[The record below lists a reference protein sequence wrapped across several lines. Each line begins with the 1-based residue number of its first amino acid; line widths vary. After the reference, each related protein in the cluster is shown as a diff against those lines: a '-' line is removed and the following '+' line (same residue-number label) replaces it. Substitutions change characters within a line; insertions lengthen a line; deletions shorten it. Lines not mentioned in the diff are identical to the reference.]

1 MARTAAAGSWSRACA
16 CVRTIR
22 RCLGL
27 AAGLTLIVIMFPS
40 VGRAQPVKGDATFSA
55 GGGYARLVLKLA
67 EDVGVEVTTAGT
79 IIVIRFKRP
88 VDMPV
93 DRLPE
98 MMPDYVGSARRD
110 PDGTAIRLSLVRRV
124 SVNTM
129 TAGERGFGDLLP
141 GSWSGAPPG
150 LPAEVV
156 RELADRARAA
166 ERELRQQRAQSE
178 AKKRGPVRVRASI
191 QPTFVRFVFGMPEGV
206 GISSVLNEQRLQLRF
221 NSALVFD
228 LADAKLAA
236 PSNIASI
243 NQKVE
248 GESSL
253 VEITMVGDVDVHSFR
268 EEKNYII
275 DVAFQQGEKP
285 SSVLPSLSDASHA
298 PTPAAPAVT
307 APAMPDKAAAA
318 EKAPAMAAPP
328 RRAAEVV
335 PPTAEMPAQKADT
348 TISPE
353 QAPPPTSEVQMPA
366 QPSNEPPAVV
376 PVAPP
381 KMQLAASMP
390 PPEMKSA

>member
-124 SVNTM
+124 RVNTM
-129 TAGERGFGDLLP
+129 TAGERVFVDLLP
-141 GSWSGAPPG
+141 DSWSGAPPG
-150 LPAEVV
+150 LPSEVV

-166 ERELRQQRAQSE
+166 ERELRQQRARSE

-191 QPTFVRFVFGMPEGV
+191 QPTFVRFVFEVSEGV
-206 GISSVLNEQRLQLRF
+206 CVSSVR
-221 NSALVFD
+221 S
-228 LADAKLAA
+228 
-236 PSNIASI
+236 
-243 NQKVE
+243 
-248 GESSL
+248 
-253 VEITMVGDVDVHSFR
+253 
-268 EEKNYII
+268 EE
-275 DVAFQQGEKP
+275 
-285 SSVLPSLSDASHA
+285 H
-298 PTPAAPAVT
+298 
-307 APAMPDKAAAA
+307 
-318 EKAPAMAAPP
+318 
-328 RRAAEVV
+328 
-335 PPTAEMPAQKADT
+335 
-348 TISPE
+348 
-353 QAPPPTSEVQMPA
+353 
-366 QPSNEPPAVV
+366 
-376 PVAPP
+376 
-381 KMQLAASMP
+381 
-390 PPEMKSA
+390 